1 MIFNR
6 QNKQKTKNSV
16 EKTNFFLAVDIGT
29 EYVKAVVYKLDGG
42 SVDVIGY
49 SRVKQQ
55 ESAMYAAFI
64 LNLQHVIDTV
74 DKGIGEAVSM
84 ALDAEGDAF
93 VLPKKVIFG
102 IAGELVYGVT
112 IMVNVER
119 DTPDSPITE
128 SEVAEFVD
136 KVKKYTFSNTIEEIA
151 EEMGIKASQVQ
162 EVSTSIN
169 SVYIDGMKVNNP
181 LNFTGSE
188 LIYRVYSTF
197 APKIHIE
204 SINQVAAKL
213 NLSVSQIVVEPYALA
228 MGLKNMREPNTSA
241 IIIDIGGGTTDVALV
256 QNGEIVGTK
265 MFAIGGRV
273 FTKRVQKELGM
284 DYEEAEETKLKYSN
298 GDVSKDVLSKLERAF
313 DKDIST
319 WLTGVEIA
327 LESFQ
332 DVTEYPSVIY
342 LCGGGALLPEIQ
354 EGLMTYPWLQTLN
367 FKKFPKVNFAF
378 PNSVRNVVDRTKTA
392 TLPMDVTPL
401 ALARMIL
408 ENN

>member
-1 MIFNR
+1 MTFNCN
-6 QNKQKTKNSV
+6 NKQQTKNSV
-16 EKTNFFLAVDIGT
+16 GKTNFFLAVDIGT

-213 NLSVSQIVVEPYALA
+213 NFSGSQIVVEPYALA

-284 DYEEAEETKLKYSN
+284 DYEEAE
-298 GDVSKDVLSKLERAF
+298 
-313 DKDIST
+313 
-319 WLTGVEIA
+319 
-327 LESFQ
+327 
-332 DVTEYPSVIY
+332 
-342 LCGGGALLPEIQ
+342 
-354 EGLMTYPWLQTLN
+354 
-367 FKKFPKVNFAF
+367 
-378 PNSVRNVVDRTKTA
+378 
-392 TLPMDVTPL
+392 
-401 ALARMIL
+401 
-408 ENN
+408 